1 MKKGFLIT
9 SVIVVSLCL
18 LLVGCGGSKEKEDNT
33 ETQTKNGKS
42 GEWFNYGLVVNN
54 NKPEDIT
61 SKFLRAERDVTED
74 YLEPVTLLGTQ
85 VVAGT
90 NYMFLC
96 RVMQDKPLGEELDSA
111 DLRVAILYVD
121 LQGNAEITKVT
132 KFDVNKYVSK
142 DISLTQ
148 EQLAGGWT
156 VSNKFTSKVSYDSG
170 ADEKVAKATSTLA
183 GASFKALAV
192 LSGKKVSNAEMYDA
206 ILCLQTTGIE
216 TSTPKYSLSVLTIK
230 GEGEDEYT
238 YTLESIADLNLADF
252 NK

>member
-1 MKKGFLIT
+1 MKKGFLFT
-9 SVIVVSLCL
+9 SVIVVALCI
-18 LLVGCGGSKEKEDNT
+18 LLVGCGESKNNNSEKGT
-33 ETQTKNGKS
+33 ENGQN
-42 GEWFNYGLVVNN
+42 GEWFSYGLVVNN

-61 SKFLRAERDVTED
+61 SKFTKAERDVTED
-74 YLEPVTLLGTQ
+74 YLEPVSLLGTQ

-96 RVMQDKPLGEELDSA
+96 RVSQDKTLGEELDSA

-132 KFDVNKYVSK
+132 KFNVEDYASK
-142 DISLTQ
+142 DISLEQ

-156 VSNKFTSKVSYDSG
+156 VSGKMTSNVSYDSG
-170 ADEKVAKATSTLA
+170 ADEKVEKATSTLA

-192 LSGKKVSNAEMYDA
+192 LAGKKVSNEEMYEA
-206 ILCLQTTGIE
+206 ILCLKTTGIE
-216 TSTPKYSLSVLTIK
+216 TSNPKYSLSVLTIK
-230 GEGEDEYT
+230 GAGEDEFT

-252 NK
+252 NQ